1 MFYPRF
7 FTGSQSLWR
16 NMISLMGHVPTP
28 GPINHSGHMHMV
40 LLLTSPRSP
49 CSQWTENW
57 VEAPRAF
64 YGMSGRGE
72 EGPHREE
79 WGYQRR
85 GESATLNTHIH
96 ITQLQIPSAC
106 LPLRSRSNSP
116 GLESGS
122 VPSWPT
128 EYGGSDAVEFTVQRG
143 KKQAAPLSL
152 GMLTLGSQ
160 PHCYKEVCGE
170 APEGTKQSL
179 RPSCPAE
186 LPVNSQE

>member
-1 MFYPRF
+1 
-7 FTGSQSLWR
+7 
-16 NMISLMGHVPTP
+16 MGHVLTP
-28 GPINHSGHMHMV
+28 GPINHLGHTHMV

-49 CSQWTENW
+49 CGQWTENW

-64 YGMSGRGE
+64 YAMSGRGE
-72 EGPHREE
+72 EGPHRDE
-79 WGYQRR
+79 WCYQRR
-85 GESATLNTHIH
+85 GESATLNTHIR

-106 LPLRSRSNSP
+106 LPLRSRSHSP

-143 KKQAAPLSL
+143 KKQAALLSL

-160 PHCYKEVCGE
+160 SHCYKEVCGE
-170 APEGTKQSL
+170 AHGGRKQSL

-186 LPVNSQE
+186 LPVNSQD